1 MTIPSTSFPG
11 SSLFLLERTLVAAGH
26 VEMCVNKLRS
36 RGRSSNKFCRLDDE
50 IPPGVGRKFLLEN
63 ALELL
68 SCVQTASLSASYH
81 SIILKEKQVTFLES
95 LSLKKGLLALMLA
108 RYKNRARFAHAK
120 PAFGKFAFSA
130 RAVHEKGKIMQ

>member
-81 SIILKEKQVTFLES
+81 NIILKEKQVTFLES
-95 LSLKKGLLALMLA
+95 LSLKKGLLALILT
-108 RYKNRARFAHAK
+108 RY
-120 PAFGKFAFSA
+120 
-130 RAVHEKGKIMQ
+130 EKSCSICSCKTSFW